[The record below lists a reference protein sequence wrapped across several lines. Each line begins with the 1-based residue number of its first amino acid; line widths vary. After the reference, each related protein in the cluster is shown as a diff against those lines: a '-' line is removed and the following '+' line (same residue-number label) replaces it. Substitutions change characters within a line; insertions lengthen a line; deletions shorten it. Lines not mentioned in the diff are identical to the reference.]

1 MNRRVTNSRQRKKQ
15 HYLLDVKVRSTTERR
30 RRIGAI
36 ISITCRLVLVVGL
49 VAGSWIGGKEALR
62 RYLWENPDYFIRDP
76 AISTDGTLN
85 REQILRAS
93 GIVEGSN
100 IFLINLG
107 QARAAIEKLPQVER
121 AEVTRTLPNRL
132 AILITERQPIAWLV
146 SKPDEDPTASDKS
159 FLIDA
164 HGMVMKSKVRLE
176 EYLSFPTISGI
187 PTENLVPGERV
198 TLPEMTAALE
208 LIRLTSAST
217 RFQPRHIDVAKG
229 YCLVITDHKRAKI
242 TFGLEGI
249 EKQLARL
256 QRYMARAAEDFREI
270 QTINLIVERNTPVT
284 FFEPLPLEPAPTDDA
299 AVKAAETRSRFVA
312 ATGARA
318 TPAATPVPSKI
329 KSTPTPAARKS
340 GESVKKKPFRLNH

>member
-1 MNRRVTNSRQRKKQ
+1 M
-15 HYLLDVKVRSTTERR
+15 
-30 RRIGAI
+30 
-36 ISITCRLVLVVGL
+36 
-49 VAGSWIGGKEALR
+49 
-62 RYLWENPDYFIRDP
+62 
-76 AISTDGTLN
+76 
-85 REQILRAS
+85 
-93 GIVEGSN
+93 
-100 IFLINLG
+100 
-107 QARAAIEKLPQVER
+107 
-121 AEVTRTLPNRL
+121 
-132 AILITERQPIAWLV
+132 ITERQPIAWLV

-198 TLPEMTAALE
+198 TLPEMVAAIE

-229 YCLVITDHKRAKI
+229 YCIVVTDHKRAKI

-256 QRYMARAAEDFREI
+256 PRYFARAAEDFREI

-284 FFEPLPLEPAPTDDA
+284 FFEPQPIEPAPADDA
-299 AVKAAETRSRFVA
+299 A
-312 ATGARA
+312 ARA
-318 TPAATPVPSKI
+318 RAAASAPRAAPAVATPGPSTTKPPRRPPRA
-329 KSTPTPAARKS
+329 SPAD
-340 GESVKKKPFRLNH
+340 VKKPFRLNN